1 MQDWDAIWINANL
14 ATMADGSRPYGTVR
28 DGAIAAA
35 DGRIA
40 WLGLQSDL
48 PDQPE
53 NCAKVIHHAGNR
65 WITPGLIDCH
75 THLVFAGDRTLEFE
89 QRLQGATYAEI
100 AASGGGITATV
111 RATRA
116 ASSASLQDTAIER
129 VKCLAA
135 EGVTT
140 VEIKSGYGLDV
151 ETEKRCLEVAR
162 ETGQATPVQIVTT
175 FLGAHSVPPEFP
187 NDSDSY
193 IDLICA
199 EMLPEIAQAGL
210 ADAVD
215 AYCETLAFSS
225 EQVARVFR
233 AAESHGLPVKLHA
246 DQFSDC
252 GGADLA
258 AECGALSADHLEYTN
273 QGGIDAMAAA
283 DTTAVLLPGAFYFLG
298 EKQKPPVRRLR
309 DAGVPI
315 ALATDLN
322 PGSSPCYSLLAI
334 LNLGCVL
341 FGLTPEETLAGVTCN
356 AARAL
361 GLPDRGALEV
371 GKRADFVLWDIAHPR
386 DLSNRLG
393 VNPCH
398 AVVIGG
404 C

>member
-53 NCAKVIHHAGNR
+53 NCAKVIHHACNR

-100 AASGGGITATV
+100 AASGGGIAATV
-111 RATRA
+111 RSTRA

-151 ETEKRCLEVAR
+151 ATEKRCLEVAR

-258 AECGALSADHLEYTN
+258 EECGALSADHLEYTN
-273 QGGIDAMAAA
+273 QGGIDAMAACVSIILKT
-283 DTTAVLLPGAFYFLG
+283 DTSNGSLFLVWPSNLPEDAIHAMGA
-298 EKQKPPVRRLR
+298 
-309 DAGVPI
+309 
-315 ALATDLN
+315 N
-322 PGSSPCYSLLAI
+322 SS
-334 LNLGCVL
+334 
-341 FGLTPEETLAGVTCN
+341 TPEESGDATASSQT
-356 AARAL
+356 
-361 GLPDRGALEV
+361 DGAPPYE
-371 GKRADFVLWDIAHPR
+371 AQA
-386 DLSNRLG
+386 
-393 VNPCH
+393 
-398 AVVIGG
+398 
-404 C
+404 